1 MENVVTFEDIERE
14 FNEMQADVMGQF
26 WQFLDGIKA
35 LRSELNALE
44 QQPMYGGGIWIKDGK
59 YAYKVYTPPG
69 EKRVREYYG
78 RDIAAL
84 RREQE
89 NYRKHAA
96 LSKQYNEQLRKL
108 RVARRKF
115 NELADLFGDK

>member
-1 MENVVTFEDIERE
+1 MENVVTFDDIERE
-14 FNEMQADVMGQF
+14 FNEKQAEVMSQF

-35 LRSELNALE
+35 LRAELNKLE
-44 QQPMYGGGIWIKDGK
+44 QQPMYGGGVWIKDGK
-59 YAYKVYTPPG
+59 YAYKIYTPPG

-78 RDIAAL
+78 KDIAAL

-89 NYRKHAA
+89 NYRRHAA
-96 LSKQYNEQLRKL
+96 LSERYNEQLRKL

-115 NELADLFGDK
+115 DELAYAFGDK